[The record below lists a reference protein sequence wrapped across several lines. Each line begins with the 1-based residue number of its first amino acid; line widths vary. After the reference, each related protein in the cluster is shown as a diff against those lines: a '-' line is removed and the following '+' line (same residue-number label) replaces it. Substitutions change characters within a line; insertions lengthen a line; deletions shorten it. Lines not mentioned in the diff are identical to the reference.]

1 MCQGVKHVILLAEVS
16 LVQSPV
22 QYRME
27 IKWDV
32 VYVMASKRLG
42 SNMKSQNGI
51 GIINFT
57 TIEMI
62 DCD

>member
-1 MCQGVKHVILLAEVS
+1 
-16 LVQSPV
+16 VQSPV
-22 QYRME
+22 QYCME

-57 TIEMI
+57 TIEVI